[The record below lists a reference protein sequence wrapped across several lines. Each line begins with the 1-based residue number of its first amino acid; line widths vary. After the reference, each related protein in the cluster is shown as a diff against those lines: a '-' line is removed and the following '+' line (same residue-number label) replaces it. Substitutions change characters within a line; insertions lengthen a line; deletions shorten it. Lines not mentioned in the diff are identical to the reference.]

1 MNEIKNSITDED
13 IQKNKEKAEK
23 YSSFL
28 ACFLLLGILLIFYF
42 AYSFILGID
51 TLHWKETKAKIQLY
65 NIKIETRKVESTTR
79 RNLNRTTYTSVSGK
93 LDYEYYVDGITYKND
108 RVSYLLTENDS
119 MFRKLVLKGFENP
132 ISIKYD
138 PNNPKNSVIYGFSF
152 NKFWYLIAGGI
163 IILISLIPIKFI
175 RNNDNTFSMKGILI
189 MNTVVSI
196 LIFTSFI
203 GIELWL
209 NLQ

>member
-1 MNEIKNSITDED
+1 MEYSNKDID
-13 IQKNKEKAEK
+13 IQKNEKKVEQ

-28 ACFLLLGILLIFYF
+28 ACFLLIGTLLIFYF
-42 AYSFILGID
+42 AYSLILGIN

-65 NIKIETRKVESTTR
+65 DIKVETKKVKSTTR
-79 RNLNRTTYTSVSGK
+79 RSTSDYTSVSGK
-93 LDYEYYVDGITYKND
+93 LDYEYSVNGITYKND
-108 RVSYLLTENDS
+108 RVSYLLTENYS

-138 PNNPKNSVIYGFSF
+138 PNNPNKSAIYSFSF
-152 NKFWYLIAGGI
+152 NRIWYLIAGGI

-203 GIELWL
+203 GIEIWL
-209 NLQ
+209 NTQK

>member
-1 MNEIKNSITDED
+1 MEYSNKDID
-13 IQKNKEKAEK
+13 IQKNEKKVEQ

-28 ACFLLLGILLIFYF
+28 ACFLLIGTLLIFYF
-42 AYSFILGID
+42 AYSLILGIN

-65 NIKIETRKVESTTR
+65 DIKVETKKVKSTTR
-79 RNLNRTTYTSVSGK
+79 RSTSDYTSVSGK
-93 LDYEYYVDGITYKND
+93 LDYEYSIDGVTYKND
-108 RVSYLLTENDS
+108 RVSYLLTENYS

-138 PNNPKNSVIYGFSF
+138 PNNPNKSAIYSFSF
-152 NKFWYLIAGGI
+152 NRIWYLIAGLI
-163 IILISLIPIKFI
+163 IILISFIPIKFI

-209 NLQ
+209 NTQK